1 MDFFIKNR
9 QNLKIFIKVTT
20 NKNSKGLVFILHGLS
35 GNQEQKHIMCFEQV
49 CLDSGYT
56 VVKFDAT
63 NTFGKSEG
71 SYNNITA
78 TNYIDD
84 LEDVICWASKQDWYI
99 EPFVLIGHSLGGLS
113 ISYYAANHSDK
124 VKAMAPIATVVSGGL
139 YLASYSYKQLIDW
152 QNSGWHRKESKSR
165 PGFIKELSWKFAE
178 DIMQYDLL
186 SFKFSI
192 PVLLIVGEKDL
203 TTNPTSQF
211 IFYKSLQNS
220 YLNKFNI
227 IKDAPHT
234 FINDNHLV
242 EISTILSDWLKII

>member
-9 QNLKIFIKVTT
+9 NNLNIFIKVSIQ
-20 NKNSKGLVFILHGLS
+20 KNSKGLVFILHGLG
-35 GNQEQKHIMCFEQV
+35 GNQEQKHIVCFERACV
-49 CLDSGYT
+49 DNGFT

-63 NTFGKSEG
+63 NTFGKSDG
-71 SYNNITA
+71 CYDDITA
-78 TNYIDD
+78 SNYIHD
-84 LEDVICWASKQDWYI
+84 LEDVISWSSKQDWYI
-99 EPFVLIGHSLGGLS
+99 EPFILIGHSLGGLA
-113 ISYYAANHSDK
+113 ISHYAAHYPDK
-124 VKAMAPIATVVSGGL
+124 IKAIAPISTVVSGGL
-139 YLASYSYKQLIDW
+139 YLSSYSYEQLIDW

-186 SFKFSI
+186 NFKFSG
-192 PVLLIVGEKDL
+192 PVLLIVGEKDV
-203 TTNPTSQF
+203 TTNLTSQF
-211 IFYKSLQNS
+211 IFYNSLQNN

-234 FINDNHLV
+234 FIDSNHLV